1 MSAATTPL
9 VRVTDLAKS
18 FGALAAVDGIS
29 FHVAP
34 GEVVSIIGPNGS
46 GKTTTI
52 NLLAGELR
60 PDRGNVVLGRTDI
73 AGRTPDVIAR
83 AGLRRTFQNGR
94 VFGNATV
101 EENVLVGQTPLVRA
115 SAPLPRL
122 RRIPVLR
129 WIALIVETVLARR
142 SSNGSRPGSPRVAPT
157 LPRRSRTRT
166 VGAPRLRVP
175 SHPTLACC
183 CWTNRPPG

>member
-60 PDRGNVVLGRTDI
+60 PDRGDVVLGQTDI

-83 AGLRRTFQNGR
+83 AN
-94 VFGNATV
+94 
-101 EENVLVGQTPLVRA
+101 
-115 SAPLPRL
+115 
-122 RRIPVLR
+122 
-129 WIALIVETVLARR
+129 LICC
-142 SSNGSRPGSPRVAPT
+142 PGSNC
-157 LPRRSRTRT
+157 
-166 VGAPRLRVP
+166 RLMTGMTIWV
-175 SHPTLACC
+175 L
-183 CWTNRPPG
+183 